1 MKTLNKKETEI
12 QNTLARLRADNP
24 PSLPAT
30 GVTATEKKA
39 RSEISRQ
46 RVSAGLKKVKTV
58 DRQAVIHAIIHDI
71 MLGAISQGEALK
83 KLRVEVLGL
92 RQDEYARLVDVSRK
106 TLSDV
111 ENDKGNYSAEIIN
124 KIYKPF
130 GLETGLVPI
139 SKTLISSLFKYFS
152 NPFFLKIHAGHSPHP
167 SPIIPL

>member
-46 RVSAGLKKVKTV
+46 RISAGLKKVKTV

-83 KLRVEVLGL
+83 KLRLEVLGL

-139 SKTLISSLFKYFS
+139 SKTLISSLFK
-152 NPFFLKIHAGHSPHP
+152 
-167 SPIIPL
+167 

>member
-1 MKTLNKKETEI
+1 MKTLTKKETEI

-139 SKTLISSLFKYFS
+139 SKTLISSLFK
-152 NPFFLKIHAGHSPHP
+152 
-167 SPIIPL
+167 

>member
-1 MKTLNKKETEI
+1 MKTLNKKETET
-12 QNTLARLRADNP
+12 QNTLAKLRADNP

-139 SKTLISSLFKYFS
+139 SKTLISSLFK
-152 NPFFLKIHAGHSPHP
+152 
-167 SPIIPL
+167 

>member
-12 QNTLARLRADNP
+12 QKTLARLRADNP

-139 SKTLISSLFKYFS
+139 SKPLISSLFK
-152 NPFFLKIHAGHSPHP
+152 
-167 SPIIPL
+167 

>member
-139 SKTLISSLFKYFS
+139 DLPPGLDTTVS
-152 NPFFLKIHAGHSPHP
+152 
-167 SPIIPL
+167 

>member
-139 SKTLISSLFKYFS
+139 SKTVISSLFK
-152 NPFFLKIHAGHSPHP
+152 
-167 SPIIPL
+167 

>member
-1 MKTLNKKETEI
+1 
-12 QNTLARLRADNP
+12 
-24 PSLPAT
+24 
-30 GVTATEKKA
+30 
-39 RSEISRQ
+39 
-46 RVSAGLKKVKTV
+46 
-58 DRQAVIHAIIHDI
+58 
-71 MLGAISQGEALK
+71 AISQGEALK

-139 SKTLISSLFKYFS
+139 SKTLISSLFK
-152 NPFFLKIHAGHSPHP
+152 
-167 SPIIPL
+167 

>member
-1 MKTLNKKETEI
+1 
-12 QNTLARLRADNP
+12 
-24 PSLPAT
+24 
-30 GVTATEKKA
+30 
-39 RSEISRQ
+39 
-46 RVSAGLKKVKTV
+46 
-58 DRQAVIHAIIHDI
+58 

-130 GLETGLVPI
+130 GLETGLVPM
-139 SKTLISSLFKYFS
+139 SKTLISSLFK
-152 NPFFLKIHAGHSPHP
+152 
-167 SPIIPL
+167 

>member
-12 QNTLARLRADNP
+12 QNILARLRADNP

-139 SKTLISSLFKYFS
+139 SKTLISSLFK
-152 NPFFLKIHAGHSPHP
+152 
-167 SPIIPL
+167 

>member
-58 DRQAVIHAIIHDI
+58 DRQAVIHAIIYDI

-139 SKTLISSLFKYFS
+139 SKKK
-152 NPFFLKIHAGHSPHP
+152 PAPGAGF
-167 SPIIPL
+167 

>member
-46 RVSAGLKKVKTV
+46 RVSAGLKKVNTV

-139 SKTLISSLFKYFS
+139 SKTLISSLFK
-152 NPFFLKIHAGHSPHP
+152 
-167 SPIIPL
+167 

>member
-111 ENDKGNYSAEIIN
+111 ENDKGNYSAEITN

-139 SKTLISSLFKYFS
+139 SKTLISSLFK
-152 NPFFLKIHAGHSPHP
+152 
-167 SPIIPL
+167 

>member
-24 PSLPAT
+24 PSRPAT

-139 SKTLISSLFKYFS
+139 SKTLISSLFK
-152 NPFFLKIHAGHSPHP
+152 
-167 SPIIPL
+167 

>member
-124 KIYKPF
+124 KIYKQF

-139 SKTLISSLFKYFS
+139 SKTLISSLFK
-152 NPFFLKIHAGHSPHP
+152 
-167 SPIIPL
+167 

>member
-58 DRQAVIHAIIHDI
+58 ERQAVIHAIIHDI

-139 SKTLISSLFKYFS
+139 SKTLISSLFK
-152 NPFFLKIHAGHSPHP
+152 
-167 SPIIPL
+167 

>member
-46 RVSAGLKKVKTV
+46 RVSTGLKKVKTI

-139 SKTLISSLFKYFS
+139 SKTLISSLFK
-152 NPFFLKIHAGHSPHP
+152 
-167 SPIIPL
+167 

>member
-12 QNTLARLRADNP
+12 QNTLAWLRADNP

-139 SKTLISSLFKYFS
+139 SKTLISSLFK
-152 NPFFLKIHAGHSPHP
+152 
-167 SPIIPL
+167 

>member
-1 MKTLNKKETEI
+1 
-12 QNTLARLRADNP
+12 
-24 PSLPAT
+24 
-30 GVTATEKKA
+30 
-39 RSEISRQ
+39 
-46 RVSAGLKKVKTV
+46 
-58 DRQAVIHAIIHDI
+58 
-71 MLGAISQGEALK
+71 MLGAISRGEALK

-139 SKTLISSLFKYFS
+139 SKTLISSLFK
-152 NPFFLKIHAGHSPHP
+152 
-167 SPIIPL
+167 

>member
-83 KLRVEVLGL
+83 QLRVEVLGL

-139 SKTLISSLFKYFS
+139 SKTLISSLFK
-152 NPFFLKIHAGHSPHP
+152 
-167 SPIIPL
+167 

>member
-24 PSLPAT
+24 PSLPAN

-139 SKTLISSLFKYFS
+139 SKTLISSLFK
-152 NPFFLKIHAGHSPHP
+152 
-167 SPIIPL
+167 

>member
-139 SKTLISSLFKYFS
+139 SKTLISSLFKYQK
-152 NPFFLKIHAGHSPHP
+152 PAPGAGF
-167 SPIIPL
+167 

>member
-24 PSLPAT
+24 PFLPAI

-139 SKTLISSLFKYFS
+139 SKTLISSLFK
-152 NPFFLKIHAGHSPHP
+152 
-167 SPIIPL
+167 

>member
-12 QNTLARLRADNP
+12 QNTLARLRAENP

-83 KLRVEVLGL
+83 KLRLEVLGL

-139 SKTLISSLFKYFS
+139 SKTLISSLFK
-152 NPFFLKIHAGHSPHP
+152 
-167 SPIIPL
+167 

>member
-58 DRQAVIHAIIHDI
+58 DRQAVIHDIIHDI

-139 SKTLISSLFKYFS
+139 SKRIISYLF
-152 NPFFLKIHAGHSPHP
+152 N
-167 SPIIPL
+167 

>member
-58 DRQAVIHAIIHDI
+58 DREAVIHAIIHDI

-83 KLRVEVLGL
+83 KLRLEVLGL

-130 GLETGLVPI
+130 SLETGLVPI
-139 SKTLISSLFKYFS
+139 SKTLISSLFK
-152 NPFFLKIHAGHSPHP
+152 
-167 SPIIPL
+167 

>member
-130 GLETGLVPI
+130 DLETGLVPI
-139 SKTLISSLFKYFS
+139 SKTLISSLFK
-152 NPFFLKIHAGHSPHP
+152 
-167 SPIIPL
+167 

>member
-130 GLETGLVPI
+130 GLEAGLVPI
-139 SKTLISSLFKYFS
+139 SKTLISSLFK
-152 NPFFLKIHAGHSPHP
+152 
-167 SPIIPL
+167 

>member
-46 RVSAGLKKVKTV
+46 RVSAGLKKVKTI

-139 SKTLISSLFKYFS
+139 SKTLISSLFK
-152 NPFFLKIHAGHSPHP
+152 
-167 SPIIPL
+167 

>member
-24 PSLPAT
+24 PSQPAT

-139 SKTLISSLFKYFS
+139 SKTLISSLFK
-152 NPFFLKIHAGHSPHP
+152 
-167 SPIIPL
+167 

>member
-1 MKTLNKKETEI
+1 
-12 QNTLARLRADNP
+12 
-24 PSLPAT
+24 
-30 GVTATEKKA
+30 
-39 RSEISRQ
+39 
-46 RVSAGLKKVKTV
+46 
-58 DRQAVIHAIIHDI
+58 

-139 SKTLISSLFKYFS
+139 SKTLISSLFK
-152 NPFFLKIHAGHSPHP
+152 
-167 SPIIPL
+167 

>member
-58 DRQAVIHAIIHDI
+58 VRQAVIHAIIHDI

-111 ENDKGNYSAEIIN
+111 ENDKGNYSAEVIN

-139 SKTLISSLFKYFS
+139 SKTLISSLFK
-152 NPFFLKIHAGHSPHP
+152 
-167 SPIIPL
+167 

>member
-92 RQDEYARLVDVSRK
+92 RQDEYARLVNVSRK

-139 SKTLISSLFKYFS
+139 SKTLISSLFK
-152 NPFFLKIHAGHSPHP
+152 
-167 SPIIPL
+167 

>member
-139 SKTLISSLFKYFS
+139 SKTLISS
-152 NPFFLKIHAGHSPHP
+152 
-167 SPIIPL
+167 

>member
-1 MKTLNKKETEI
+1 MKSLNKKETEI

-139 SKTLISSLFKYFS
+139 SKTLISSLFK
-152 NPFFLKIHAGHSPHP
+152 
-167 SPIIPL
+167 

>member
-58 DRQAVIHAIIHDI
+58 DHQAVIHAIIHDI

-139 SKTLISSLFKYFS
+139 SKTLISSLFK
-152 NPFFLKIHAGHSPHP
+152 
-167 SPIIPL
+167 

>member
-12 QNTLARLRADNP
+12 QNTLARLRVDNP

-46 RVSAGLKKVKTV
+46 RVSTGLKKVKTV

-139 SKTLISSLFKYFS
+139 SKTLISSLFK
-152 NPFFLKIHAGHSPHP
+152 
-167 SPIIPL
+167 

>member
-1 MKTLNKKETEI
+1 MGAVMKTLNKKETEI

-139 SKTLISSLFKYFS
+139 SKTLISSLFK
-152 NPFFLKIHAGHSPHP
+152 
-167 SPIIPL
+167 

>member
-83 KLRVEVLGL
+83 KLRLEVLGL

-139 SKTLISSLFKYFS
+139 SKTLISSLFK
-152 NPFFLKIHAGHSPHP
+152 
-167 SPIIPL
+167 